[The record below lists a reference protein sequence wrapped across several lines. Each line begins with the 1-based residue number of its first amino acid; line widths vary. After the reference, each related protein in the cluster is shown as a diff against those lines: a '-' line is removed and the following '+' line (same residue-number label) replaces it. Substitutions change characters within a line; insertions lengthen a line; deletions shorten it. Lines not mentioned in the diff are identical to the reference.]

1 MRLSGGRLTL
11 LLTTVLVLVLSA
23 GATAA
28 WSFGRSDDR
37 VPVAM
42 ADYQQGPSDSSTV
55 RLSTRAS
62 AHPRAAE
69 VRRLLQDYFDAI
81 NKHDYGSW
89 MRTVAAEQSAPQTRD
104 RWRADYA
111 STVDSNIAVM
121 TVSDEPLRARTMFT
135 SQQDV
140 ALAPPSLPEPCINW
154 DVTYLLGDR
163 DGRLVLTGT
172 YPSAQSM
179 KACQ

>member
-1 MRLSGGRLTL
+1 MRLTGRRLTL
-11 LLTTVLVLVLSA
+11 LLATLLLVILA
-23 GATAA
+23 GGATAA

-37 VPVAM
+37 VSVSL
-42 ADYQQGPSDSSTV
+42 ADHQPGPSDSSVV
-55 RLSTRAS
+55 RVSTRAA
-62 AHPRAAE
+62 AHPRSAE
-69 VRRLLQDYFDAI
+69 VRQALQNYFDAI
-81 NKHDYGSW
+81 NEHDFDAWKRS
-89 MRTVAAEQSAPQTRD
+89 VATQESAPQTPD
-104 RWRADYA
+104 RWRADYR

-154 DVTYLLGDR
+154 DVTYLLGDQ
-163 DGRLVLTGT
+163 DGRLVVAGT
-172 YPSAQSM
+172 YPSDQSM